1 MGKKVVVFAPHPDD
15 ETLGCGGTI
24 AKRISEGCE
33 VVVAVITDGRHALS
47 QFFGVN
53 SAPSPEELKD
63 IRREE
68 ATRALK
74 ILGVQSKNISF
85 FGLEDT
91 RLAQHEKEAKEKI
104 VTLLKD
110 LSPTE
115 IYFPYRKDTNLD
127 HQITNKLVQDA
138 VVGLNFLAFK
148 YQYSIARRFSRLS
161 PFVSMLLNPVRR
173 NLVYV
178 DVSQFLPQKQAAVNK
193 FKSQITIISS
203 RQQRP
208 VMQNVERFLKNK
220 EAFYVR

>member
-47 QFFGVN
+47 FFGVN
-53 SAPSPEELKD
+53 SSPSPEELKD
-63 IRREE
+63 IRKEE

-74 ILGVQSKNISF
+74 ILGVPSKNISF

-91 RLAQHEKEAKEKI
+91 TLAQHEKEAKEKI

-138 VVGLNFLAFK
+138 VVGLNFSAFK

-178 DVSQFLPQKQAAVNK
+178 DISQFLQKKQVAVNK
-193 FKSQITIISS
+193 FKSQTTIISS

-208 VMQNVERFLKNK
+208 VMQNVGRFLKNK